1 MLGRIAYALIFT
13 LLVPAGLVAWSWATR
28 SAVQLPAY
36 HWPIIG
42 WTLVAL
48 GIGLIA
54 WAMHVL
60 RTHGGGLPM
69 NAFPPIRRVTTSA
82 YAITA
87 HPIYAGFVLAC
98 FGAALAFGS
107 ASGLWLVAPAAAL
120 GCVALVYGYERDATR
135 ARLGEA
141 PAPPLL
147 RLPRAEDRPPQLW
160 DRLSALFLVLLPWAI
175 LYEAVG
181 HLPAPGAFDSRLA
194 FEANWPVWEW
204 TTPVYS
210 AAYPLVLITPW
221 ITPTA
226 RTLRR
231 FCIAGL
237 IATAI
242 ATWFYIVLPVV
253 APPRPLNPDAL
264 FAWLLAL
271 ERSDGLDG
279 RNAFPAFHVTWSL
292 LAAWSWSTRGRRWA
306 IAGWTIATLII
317 VSCITTGMHALLDIP
332 AGVVLFLAAIAAGKA
347 WRRVIAATEWIANSW
362 REWRIGPVRI
372 ISHAFFAGSA
382 AMLGVIVA
390 AFLAGPQHAPA
401 IAITGLCAAV
411 GGALWG
417 QLLTGSKTLL
427 RPFGY
432 FGAVLGATIG
442 VGIAPHLGTPAWTL
456 AAALAAAAPWIVLIG
471 RLRCL
476 VQGCCHGRPTEHV
489 PGIRYQHPRSR
500 VCSIARLSGVCI
512 HPTPLYSMASNLVLA
527 PILLRLWTVGA
538 PATMIVGVYLLLAGL
553 SRFVEEHFRGE
564 PQTQIA
570 FGLRIYQWFAVAS
583 AVAGIVITCVSS
595 SPATPAMDFDGD
607 ATAFAM
613 GVGILFFIAMG
624 VDLPDS
630 NRRFSRL
637 T

>member
-1 MLGRIAYALIFT
+1 MLGRILYAITFT
-13 LLVPAGLVAWSWATR
+13 LLVPSGLVAWSWATR
-28 SAVQLPAY
+28 SAVALPEY
-36 HWPIIG
+36 HWPILG
-42 WTLVAL
+42 WTLAAV
-48 GIGLIA
+48 GIGLMV
-54 WAMHVL
+54 WAMHGL
-60 RTHGGGLPM
+60 RTLGGGLPM

-87 HPIYAGFVLAC
+87 HPIYVGFVFAC

-107 ASGLWLVAPAAAL
+107 ASGLWLVAPAAAM

-135 ARLGEA
+135 ARLGDA

-147 RLPRAEDRPPQLW
+147 RLPPDVDRSPALW

-194 FEANWPVWEW
+194 FEANWPVLTW

-210 AAYPLVLITPW
+210 AAYVLVLITPW

-237 IATAI
+237 IATAL

-253 APPRPLNPDAL
+253 APPRPFNPDAS

-279 RNAFPAFHVTWSL
+279 RNALPAFHVTWSL

-332 AGVVLFLAAIAAGKA
+332 GGVALFLAAIAARKA
-347 WRRVIAATEWIANSW
+347 WRRVLAAMDWIANSW

-382 AMLGVIVA
+382 ALLGAIVA
-390 AFLAGPQHAPA
+390 ALLAGPQHAPA
-401 IAITGLCAAV
+401 IAITGLCAVV

-432 FGAVLGATIG
+432 FGAVLGAAVG

-456 AAALAAAAPWIVLIG
+456 AAALATAAPWIVLVG

-476 VQGCCHGRPTEHV
+476 VQGCCHGRPTDRI
-489 PGIRYQHPRSR
+489 PGIRYHHPRSR
-500 VCSIARLSGVCI
+500 VCRIAHMEGVSL
-512 HPTPLYSMASNLVLA
+512 HPTPVYSMMSNLVLA

-570 FGLRIYQWFAVAS
+570 FGLRIYQWFAIAI
-583 AVAGIVITCVSS
+583 ALAGIVITCLP
-595 SPATPAMDFDGD
+595 SPEVAPAITLDVG
-607 ATAFAM
+607 AAVCAM
-613 GVGILFFIAMG
+613 GIGVLFFIAMG
-624 VDLPDS
+624 VDLPNS
-630 NRRFSRL
+630 SRRFSRL